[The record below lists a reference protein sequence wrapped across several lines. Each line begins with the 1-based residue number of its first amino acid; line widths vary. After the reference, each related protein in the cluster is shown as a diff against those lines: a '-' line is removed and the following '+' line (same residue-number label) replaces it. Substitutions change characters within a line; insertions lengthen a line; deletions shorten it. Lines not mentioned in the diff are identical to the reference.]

1 MTQAI
6 YVMDDESIDYVAPG
20 PVAAGDVVVLADLI
34 GVAKRPLATGELG
47 TLDVEGV
54 YDFTKV
60 AGGGTAIPLGTKVYW
75 DPAAKHVTITS
86 TGMAYLGKIA
96 KAAADGDT
104 TARVRLCP

>member
-1 MTQAI
+1 MPQALF
-6 YVMDDESIDYVAPG
+6 VMDDESIDYVAPS
-20 PVAAGDVVVLADLI
+20 PIAAGDVVVLADLV

-60 AGGGTAIPLGTKVYW
+60 AGASTAIPLGTKVYW
-75 DPAAKHVTITS
+75 DNSAKHVSTSS
-86 TGMAYLGKIA
+86 TGNAYLGKLA
-96 KAAADGDT
+96 KAAADADT